1 MKKVFELDEVDCA
14 NCARK
19 MQEAVAKI
27 DGVDNVTVNFFTQK
41 MTLEAADDK
50 FDDVLTEAL
59 RNGPPAEDISG
70 MVRDLDEQYAHTI
83 EVIKSYSANPEV

>member
-19 MQEAVAKI
+19 MQEAVARI
-27 DGVDNVTVNFFTQK
+27 DGVDSVTVNFFTQK

-50 FDDVLTEAL
+50 FDAVLKEAIKVL
-59 RNGPPAEDISG
+59 AKVEPDC
-70 MVRDLDEQYAHTI
+70 
-83 EVIKSYSANPEV
+83 EVKI

>member
-50 FDDVLTEAL
+50 FDGVLKEAL
-59 RNGPPAEDISG
+59 KVLKKVEPDC
-70 MVRDLDEQYAHTI
+70 
-83 EVIKSYSANPEV
+83 EVIV

>member
-1 MKKVFELDEVDCA
+1 MKKIFELDEVDCA

-50 FDDVLTEAL
+50 FDSVLKEAIKVL
-59 RNGPPAEDISG
+59 KKVEPDC
-70 MVRDLDEQYAHTI
+70 
-83 EVIKSYSANPEV
+83 EVVL